1 MKKIFLFMAACAMS
15 IATYAAAS
23 ITVSDVDFGTVS
35 IKGQSLP
42 LYGSTTITVTWS
54 GLTSEGTSMYAEIT
68 EGMLDEETNPNG
80 FYVGDPDF
88 VYLGYGGSM
97 LKSCEFQIG
106 YGVKAAGTFTGKL
119 HLYAYDTNWET
130 VDAYANITITVTD
143 DAIVAKT
150 TPYARI
156 NSTSELQVGDTVVF
170 VCESAGAVSGPLNG
184 TYLPAVTEGVKIDQS
199 AGKADVPE
207 TAQSFVMSKYNGNWQ
222 FTATG
227 TSNKL
232 ALDITGKGAF
242 TYADAVPNQILVGW
256 GISISSGTAYVS
268 KPDETF
274 PVEFNAD
281 RFKPYKSPQ
290 GSTYQLYKKV
300 GEAQEVQSSLVI
312 DPTTINFGNVG
323 RSAEKEITI
332 HYTAENIEDDI
343 LWVIQGADADEFELT
358 EDASNT
364 RTSGSLTI
372 KYLGKATKSTLSA
385 ELAFLTLNAQMDNME
400 GAFPIAISLVDF
412 NGISFKQSHYNVLNK
427 EEKDFSTEIVFDPA
441 DVADKSLTWAFD
453 KTYYFAT
460 LSDAGVF
467 KATATGD
474 YVLIATSVLDETKQ
488 AKCTVTVA
496 LPTPTAIELGATE
509 HEMHIGDTWTLTATV
524 VPEGTEKK
532 ALFESDNTDVA
543 TVNKNGVITA
553 KAIGTAVIT
562 VSAEGYPSVKSTC
575 TITVSQ
581 RAINSITFAD
591 EEVDLTLGST
601 LQLNPIIDPAE
612 AASEYT
618 ITYHSGNEEV
628 ATVDDNGKVTAV
640 AAGDAVIT
648 ATIGGKSGSIT
659 IHVIAAATFAKV
671 FDPSSLA
678 AKDTIILA
686 TIYGENGVIA
696 GALNGKKL
704 NVLTEGVTVTE
715 TEAYADDALRLV
727 IGTIKNKSG
736 FSLQPVG
743 STKVL
748 AEQNN
753 DLYLENTTSSKNLTW
768 QFVADG
774 SNGVYVLNVGNTNA
788 MFKYHAGNAAIKPY
802 KASTGGAVYVY
813 VYVRKYRD
821 PQGIE
826 DAETGVKAHKVLR
839 DGQLLIIRNGE
850 TFNANGVK
858 VD

>member
-1 MKKIFLFMAACAMS
+1 MKKIFFLFAAMMCY
-15 IATYAAAS
+15 IGTFAAS
-23 ITVSDVDFGTVS
+23 ITAADVDFGTVS
-35 IKGQSLP
+35 IKGQTLP
-42 LYGSTTITVTWS
+42 VTGSTDVHVTFS
-54 GLTSEGTSMYAEIT
+54 GLVNYSSLMAEVVEGDDNFYLEVYSMYYGTSS
-68 EGMLDEETNPNG
+68 
-80 FYVGDPDF
+80 F
-88 VYLGYGGSM
+88 VDYPVYYYLES
-97 LKSCEFQIG
+97 
-106 YGVKAAGTFTGKL
+106 AGTFTGKVRF
-119 HLYAYDTNWET
+119 YGYDASNNEYEKIIN
-130 VDAYANITITVTD
+130 VKVIATD

-150 TPYARI
+150 IPFERI
-156 NSTSELQVGDTVVF
+156 ETTSGLKDGDTIVF
-170 VCESAGAVSGPLNG
+170 VCESASEVSGPIEGAALSTVSATLNN
-184 TYLPAVTEGVKIDQS
+184 
-199 AGKADVPE
+199 GKAEVPE
-207 TAQSFVMSKYNGNWQ
+207 DGVQMFRVSKYSGGWQ
-222 FTATG
+222 FYTADAEA
-227 TSNKL
+227 KRL
-232 ALDITGKGAF
+232 HLDIESNNGKGAF
-242 TYADAVPNQILVGW
+242 TYAATKAGAILATW
-256 GISISSGTAYVS
+256 GVEITNGTAVVS
-268 KPDETF
+268 RNDDEQTY
-274 PVEFNAD
+274 PVRWVSGGTGG
-281 RFKPYKSPQ
+281 RFKPYKNFT
-290 GSTYQLYKKV
+290 GSDIALYKKS

-343 LWVIQGADADEFELT
+343 LWVIQGADAGEFELT

-591 EEVDLTLGST
+591 DEVDLTLGST

-659 IHVIAAATFAKV
+659 IHVVAAATFAKV

-704 NVLTEGVTVTE
+704 NVLTEGVTVTG

-802 KASTGGAVYVY
+802 KLNTNGAVYVY
-813 VYVRKYRD
+813 VYVRKYRN